1 MAASAATA
9 TSSPGLCPNYA
20 VICSFLERY
29 GALLDLPEL
38 TFPQLERYL
47 QDTSTVPKLLVDLHV
62 KLLRKIGKSVTADR
76 WEKYLVKVC
85 QEFNMTWAWEL
96 EEKGYKEMPMES
108 KTGILKFLCESQFDE
123 NVKFKTAINDEDPDK
138 MRLQPIGR
146 DKDGQMYWYQQDQDN
161 NVRLYIEEQDDLD
174 GASWKCIRTH
184 GKTVLFRR
192 VGKRMSKLVPL
203 NLVSCSADDAR
214 KTEDTSDEEHED
226 SKKGVCP
233 ISSKSKSDEE
243 EAAQKDELKP
253 EGAEVKSSL
262 NGVAE
267 SKAEAEV
274 SSENVSME
282 AQTIKQESV
291 DAWDV
296 KSNSTETPPTYETTS
311 VKTEKAEELKKSSS
325 EEIQQALKNEAKIP
339 LKKRGMKFSEDLE
352 RNGSIGVQTP
362 TVCNQK
368 EVSKE
373 VSPEPPEKFQ
383 RLSDHLNGEVEPSLH
398 KAADG
403 EEMGNKEAANENVP
417 PAAEEDGAKSRKVEA
432 STAEAEQEVASHQE
446 DTRTTH
452 SVQEETKAENREGPE
467 SPLAPLGETRLCK
480 ETNSP
485 GNDINQEPKTDQ
497 SCENRTP
504 SLKKTSETE
513 SNDLKLSHGVTS
525 KETESKIP
533 QENVETEPE
542 SEPPQSQ
549 TEKDT
554 KGTQRAQ
561 AGEETS
567 AEQKRPEG
575 NDESDKTEGKT
586 DKSEPSE
593 SSDGI
598 TDTPGAERSR
608 TSEMKETPEEK
619 EKPSGTAEATKAPG
633 EGDASRKELSPDR
646 VTESDGLQK
655 KEEPEEEERR
665 KTPTKEECEVQTRS
679 KVAETESLDDKSS
692 KEPPTVEQRGEV
704 ANGEEAPPPRKR
716 KPAHRRK
723 AELQREQRLADSES
737 DSNTGMCLRRSPRI
751 SRPTSKAVEI
761 QDKKSEKVPVCAAQ
775 KDDKEKEEEEGEEE
789 EEEEVKTVER
799 KPKEKRAEQEGHV
812 SQSLF
817 QILLC
822 DSCDSGYH
830 TACLRPPLMII
841 PDGEWFCPP
850 CQHKQLCDKLEE
862 QLLNLD
868 AALKKKERAERRK
881 ERLIYVGI
889 SLENII
895 TPSVEEEKP
904 EIVIKE
910 KKEKRSKGWG
920 RRSTRAKKT
929 ISYRFDEFDEAI
941 EEAIEEDI
949 KEAEGGGAGRG
960 KDMANIT
967 GHRGKDI
974 STILQAEEGKENGR
988 PPRPSAGQRR
998 KKRRRLNDLDS
1009 DSTVDEEESEDEFCL
1024 SESSEEEFVV
1034 SENESE
1040 AETDPGSNNSDF
1052 GSNSSRRLHS
1062 SSRSRKLEPQR
1073 RSSRKRRRPRGYSD
1087 DEEEETDEEE
1097 EDEIGFNFKSSEKCW
1112 RYSGLEKAES
1122 SDEDS
1127 RQRRRRLALKRRR
1140 ASEDDDSDSDSDDS
1154 SEEDRPV
1161 RKRVNRID
1169 SDDDEEEEEVK
1180 PAERKAAEE
1189 ASKGT
1194 EDCSSELQPAN
1205 GQSKGRSH
1213 DGVIRRPSPAT
1224 PGLAQPDPP
1233 KTTGSTA
1240 AAAAAPNGPANAD
1253 LASQEDDEDDL
1264 LGVTDLVDYVCNNE
1278 DL

>member
-96 EEKGYKEMPMES
+96 EEKGYKQMPMES

-174 GASWKCIRTH
+174 GASWKCI
-184 GKTVLFRR
+184 VRR

-243 EAAQKDELKP
+243 AATQKDELKP

-262 NGVAE
+262 NGVVE
-267 SKAEAEV
+267 SKAESDV

-282 AQTIKQESV
+282 AQTIKQESADV
-291 DAWDV
+291 WDV

-373 VSPEPPEKFQ
+373 VSPETPEKFQ
-383 RLSDHLNGEVEPSLH
+383 RLSDHVNGEVEPSLH
-398 KAADG
+398 KAAAG

-432 STAEAEQEVASHQE
+432 NTAEAEQEVASHQE

-467 SPLAPLGETRLCK
+467 SPLAPLGETRPCK

-485 GNDINQEPKTDQ
+485 GNDINREPKMDQ
-497 SCENRTP
+497 SCESRTP
-504 SLKKTSETE
+504 PLKKTSETE

-598 TDTPGAERSR
+598 TDTPGAEKSR
-608 TSEMKETPEEK
+608 TSVDCDNGTTPDAAKAGDCPPEEASAVKDDLRKLQEDVKTQTESGQEEKKETPEEE
-619 EKPSGTAEATKAPG
+619 EKPSGPAEATKVTDKKTEPPKEQAAPELKVAPAERPPSEGRGEVPG
-633 EGDASRKELSPDR
+633 EGDAGSKELSPDR
-646 VTESDGLQK
+646 
-655 KEEPEEEERR
+655 
-665 KTPTKEECEVQTRS
+665 
-679 KVAETESLDDKSS
+679 
-692 KEPPTVEQRGEV
+692 
-704 ANGEEAPPPRKR
+704 
-716 KPAHRRK
+716 
-723 AELQREQRLADSES
+723 S

-799 KPKEKRAEQEGHV
+799 KPKEKRAEQEGQHKSKV
-812 SQSLF
+812 RPKKRPNTPDKENSDGESSDEEEENSSTSSDDDLPPNDDPCKHCGLPNHPEL
-817 QILLC
+817 ILLC

-868 AALKKKERAERRK
+868 AALKKKERAERSF
-881 ERLIYVGI
+881 LVFVHFFL
-889 SLENII
+889 SC
-895 TPSVEEEKP
+895 
-904 EIVIKE
+904 
-910 KKEKRSKGWG
+910 
-920 RRSTRAKKT
+920 
-929 ISYRFDEFDEAI
+929 RFDEFDEAI

-1097 EDEIGFNFKSSEKCW
+1097 EDEIGK
-1112 RYSGLEKAES
+1112 
-1122 SDEDS
+1122 
-1127 RQRRRRLALKRRR
+1127 
-1140 ASEDDDSDSDSDDS
+1140 
-1154 SEEDRPV
+1154 
-1161 RKRVNRID
+1161 
-1169 SDDDEEEEEVK
+1169 
-1180 PAERKAAEE
+1180 
-1189 ASKGT
+1189 
-1194 EDCSSELQPAN
+1194 
-1205 GQSKGRSH
+1205 
-1213 DGVIRRPSPAT
+1213 
-1224 PGLAQPDPP
+1224 
-1233 KTTGSTA
+1233 
-1240 AAAAAPNGPANAD
+1240 
-1253 LASQEDDEDDL
+1253 
-1264 LGVTDLVDYVCNNE
+1264 
-1278 DL
+1278 